1 LSERRFL
8 NSYSGDRKMKYQ
20 ELVNV
25 YEALGATTKRLEKT
39 DILADFL
46 KTVEEEDLEK
56 ITLMALGSVFPSW
69 SEEEQGIGDKLVMK
83 AVGDAVGVSVDV
95 VEDAIR
101 DEGDIG
107 AAAEK
112 LYTKKAQMT
121 FFSQPL
127 TVKFVYNQL
136 RKLATISGSRSTARK
151 ISNILELLSSASG
164 KEAKYICRT
173 ILEELR
179 IGVGEG
185 IIRDAISQTFDV
197 DKAVAE
203 RAHMLTND
211 LGLVAKVAKLEGE
224 DGLKKLTLIPGRPVK
239 PMLAQLSEGIDIS
252 IEEMGCALCETK
264 YDGIRMQVHKKDDD
278 ITIFT
283 RRLENI
289 TLAVP
294 EVVDLIRN
302 AFPDEDF
309 IAEGEI
315 IATRDGKPLSF
326 QNILRR
332 VRRKYNIEEAMEK
345 VPLMVY
351 LYDLL
356 YFKEPTLDKPII
368 ERRRI
373 LEEIVTEEENKIE
386 LSDIVNVKPENVEDA
401 IDLFNKSIDGGH
413 EGIMIKNCAE
423 PYIPGIRG
431 KKMLKLKAEPE
442 TLDAVVIGGVKGI
455 GKRGDFIGSYLIAL
469 RDENDDLQTIAH
481 VGTGLSDDD
490 LAKLTEKMEEL
501 KISQKGTRITVHP
514 KIIFEIAY
522 SEIVKSPEYGAGYSL
537 RFPVVKRIRDDK
549 GVEDIDTIERL
560 ESMFK
565 E

>member
-1 LSERRFL
+1 
-8 NSYSGDRKMKYQ
+8 MKYQ

-39 DILADFL
+39 DILADFF
-46 KTVEEEDLEK
+46 KRVEEEDLEK

-112 LYTKKAQMT
+112 LYAKKAQMT

-185 IIRDAISQTFDV
+185 IIRDAISQAFDV

-224 DGLKKLTLIPGRPVK
+224 EGLKKLTLIPGRPVK

-252 IEEMGCALCETK
+252 VEEMGCALCETK
-264 YDGIRMQVHKKDDD
+264 YDGFRTQFHKKGDE
-278 ITIFT
+278 ITLFT
-283 RRLENI
+283 RRLENV
-289 TLAVP
+289 THAFPDAV
-294 EVVDLIRN
+294 DFIRRG
-302 AFPDEDF
+302 FPDEDF

-315 IATRDGKPLSF
+315 VGFKDDKPLPF
-326 QNILRR
+326 QTVLQR
-332 VRRKYNIEEAMEK
+332 VRRKYDIHDAMK
-345 VPLMVY
+345 NVPIKIF

-356 YFKEPTLDKPII
+356 YFKEPVVDEPII
-368 ERRRI
+368 KRREI
-373 LEEIVTEEENKIE
+373 LENAVDTSIDELN
-386 LSDIVNVKPENVEDA
+386 LSDIVKVGPENIDDAVE
-401 IDLFNKSIDGGH
+401 LFNKSIAGGH

-431 KKMLKLKAEPE
+431 KKMLKFKAEPE
-442 TLDAVVIGGVKGI
+442 TLDAVIVGGTKGI
-455 GKRGDFIGSYLIAL
+455 GKRGEFIGSYEIAL
-469 RDENDDLQTIAH
+469 RDEYGDLQTITKI
-481 VGTGLSDDD
+481 GSGLSDDD
-490 LAKLTEKMEEL
+490 LANLTRQMKEII
-501 KISQKGTRITVHP
+501 ISEKGTHITVQP
-514 KIIFEIAY
+514 KIVLEIKY
-522 SEIVKSPEYGAGYSL
+522 SEIVKSPEYPAGYSL
-537 RFPVVKRIRDDK
+537 RFPIVKGIRTDK

-560 ESMFK
+560 ESMYYG

>member
-1 LSERRFL
+1 
-8 NSYSGDRKMKYQ
+8 MKYQ

-46 KTVEEEDLEK
+46 IKVEEEDLEK

-185 IIRDAISQTFDV
+185 IIRDAISQAFGV

-224 DGLKKLTLIPGRPVK
+224 EGLKKLTLIPGRPVK

-264 YDGIRMQVHKKDDD
+264 YDGFRTQFHKNGDE
-278 ITIFT
+278 ITLFT
-283 RRLENI
+283 RRLENV
-289 TLAVP
+289 THAFPDAV
-294 EVVDLIRN
+294 DFIRRG
-302 AFPDEDF
+302 FPDEDF

-315 IATRDGKPLSF
+315 VGFRDNKPLPF
-326 QNILRR
+326 QTVLQR
-332 VRRKYNIEEAMEK
+332 VRRKYDIHDAMK
-345 VPLMVY
+345 NVPIKIF

-356 YFKEPTLDKPII
+356 YFNEPVVDEPII
-368 ERRRI
+368 KRREI
-373 LEEIVTEEENKIE
+373 LENAVDTSIDELN
-386 LSDIVNVKPENVEDA
+386 LSDIVKVGPENIDDAVE
-401 IDLFNKSIDGGH
+401 LFNKSIAGGH

-431 KKMLKLKAEPE
+431 KKMLKFKAEPE
-442 TLDAVVIGGVKGI
+442 TLDAVIVGGTKGI
-455 GKRGDFIGSYLIAL
+455 GKRGEFIGSYEIAL
-469 RDENDDLQTIAH
+469 RDEYGDLQTITKI
-481 VGTGLSDDD
+481 GSGFSDDD
-490 LAKLTEKMEEL
+490 LANLTKQMQEII
-501 KISQKGTRITVHP
+501 ISEKGTHITVQP
-514 KIIFEIAY
+514 KIVLEIKY
-522 SEIVKSPEYGAGYSL
+522 SEIVKSPEYPAGYSL
-537 RFPVVKRIRDDK
+537 RFPIVKGIRTDK

-560 ESMFK
+560 ESMYDGQ
-565 E
+565 

>member
-1 LSERRFL
+1 
-8 NSYSGDRKMKYQ
+8 MKYE

-39 DILADFL
+39 SILSDFL
-46 KTVEEEDLEK
+46 KKVEADDLEK

-83 AVGDAVGVSVDV
+83 AVADAVGVSVAV

-112 LYTKKAQMT
+112 LYAKKTQMT

-127 TVKFVYNQL
+127 TVDFVYKQL
-136 RKLATISGSRSTARK
+136 RKLATISGNRSTSRK
-151 ISNILELLSSASG
+151 INNILELLSSASAL
-164 KEAKYICRT
+164 EAKYVCRT

-185 IIRDAISQTFDV
+185 IIRDAISQAFGV
-197 DKAVAE
+197 EKSVAE

-211 LGLVAKVAKLEGE
+211 LGLVAKVAKEEGE
-224 DGLKKLTLIPGRPVK
+224 EGLKNLSLIPGRPVK
-239 PMLAQLSEGIDIS
+239 PMLAQLSDGIESS
-252 IEEMGCALCETK
+252 INEMGCALCETK
-264 YDGIRMQVHKKDDD
+264 YDGFRMQVHKRGEE
-278 ITIFT
+278 ITLFT
-283 RRLENI
+283 RRLENV
-289 TLAVP
+289 TLALP
-294 EVVDLIRN
+294 EAVDLIRE

-315 IATRDGKPLSF
+315 IATRDGKPLPF
-326 QNILRR
+326 QNILQR
-332 VRRKYNIEEAMEK
+332 VRRKYNIEEAMEQ
-345 VPLMVY
+345 VPIEIY

-356 YFKEPTLDKPII
+356 YFKEPTIDEPII
-368 ERRRI
+368 KRREI
-373 LEEIVTEEENKIE
+373 LENVVDCSNPRLNLSELVKVTLDNI
-386 LSDIVNVKPENVEDA
+386 EDA
-401 IDLFNKSIDGGH
+401 EILFNKSIEGGH
-413 EGIMIKNCAE
+413 EGIMIKNCSE

-442 TLDAVVIGGVKGI
+442 TLDAVVVGGVKGI

-469 RDENDDLQTIAH
+469 RDENDELQSIAH

-501 KISQKGTRITVHP
+501 KISERGTRITVHP
-514 KIIFEIAY
+514 RIVFEIAY
-522 SEIVKSPEYGAGYSL
+522 SEIVKSPEYSAGYSL

-549 GVEDIDTIERL
+549 GLADIDTIERL

-565 E
+565 G

>member
-1 LSERRFL
+1 
-8 NSYSGDRKMKYQ
+8 
-20 ELVNV
+20 
-25 YEALGATTKRLEKT
+25 
-39 DILADFL
+39 
-46 KTVEEEDLEK
+46 
-56 ITLMALGSVFPSW
+56 
-69 SEEEQGIGDKLVMK
+69 
-83 AVGDAVGVSVDV
+83 
-95 VEDAIR
+95 
-101 DEGDIG
+101 
-107 AAAEK
+107 
-112 LYTKKAQMT
+112 
-121 FFSQPL
+121 
-127 TVKFVYNQL
+127 
-136 RKLATISGSRSTARK
+136 
-151 ISNILELLSSASG
+151 
-164 KEAKYICRT
+164 
-173 ILEELR
+173 
-179 IGVGEG
+179 
-185 IIRDAISQTFDV
+185 
-197 DKAVAE
+197 
-203 RAHMLTND
+203 
-211 LGLVAKVAKLEGE
+211 
-224 DGLKKLTLIPGRPVK
+224 
-239 PMLAQLSEGIDIS
+239 
-252 IEEMGCALCETK
+252 MGCALCETK

>member
-1 LSERRFL
+1 
-8 NSYSGDRKMKYQ
+8 
-20 ELVNV
+20 
-25 YEALGATTKRLEKT
+25 
-39 DILADFL
+39 
-46 KTVEEEDLEK
+46 
-56 ITLMALGSVFPSW
+56 
-69 SEEEQGIGDKLVMK
+69 
-83 AVGDAVGVSVDV
+83 
-95 VEDAIR
+95 
-101 DEGDIG
+101 
-107 AAAEK
+107 
-112 LYTKKAQMT
+112 
-121 FFSQPL
+121 
-127 TVKFVYNQL
+127 
-136 RKLATISGSRSTARK
+136 
-151 ISNILELLSSASG
+151 
-164 KEAKYICRT
+164 
-173 ILEELR
+173 
-179 IGVGEG
+179 
-185 IIRDAISQTFDV
+185 
-197 DKAVAE
+197 
-203 RAHMLTND
+203 
-211 LGLVAKVAKLEGE
+211 
-224 DGLKKLTLIPGRPVK
+224 
-239 PMLAQLSEGIDIS
+239 
-252 IEEMGCALCETK
+252 
-264 YDGIRMQVHKKDDD
+264 
-278 ITIFT
+278 
-283 RRLENI
+283 
-289 TLAVP
+289 
-294 EVVDLIRN
+294 
-302 AFPDEDF
+302 
-309 IAEGEI
+309 
-315 IATRDGKPLSF
+315 
-326 QNILRR
+326 
-332 VRRKYNIEEAMEK
+332 
-345 VPLMVY
+345 MVY